1 MGELRPSPVSG
12 VHVVVPAGIDDPA
25 RVSGG
30 NRYDREIRDDLR
42 DAGWSVTEIAAEGPW
57 PRPDALAQ
65 TSLARSLDA
74 LPDAALVLVD
84 GLIASAARA
93 VLVPRSERL
102 RLVVLVH
109 MVFGGD
115 AVPERDE
122 SAVLAVA
129 RAVVTTSAWTRRRLL
144 ERYPLS
150 AVRVHVARPGTESA
164 PVSPRTPGGG
174 RLVCVGTLSPLKGQ
188 DLLLEALG
196 GLVDLPWHCS
206 LVGPLDRH
214 PLFVAALARR
224 ATATGIAD
232 RVRMPGARTGAA
244 LRLEY
249 EDADL
254 LVVPSRAETY
264 GMVVTE
270 ALAAGVPV
278 VATAVGG
285 IPEAVGRTACG
296 VPGLLVAPD
305 DSAALAATVARWL
318 TDAGLRCRLRGAAL
332 RRRET
337 LPGWRRTG
345 ECIRGVLTAVQAEP
359 APREIRV
366 TNQTDGGR
374 WA

>member
-1 MGELRPSPVSG
+1 MSG

-30 NRYDREIRDDLR
+30 NRYDREVCDDLR

-109 MVFGGD
+109 MVLGGD

-144 ERYPLS
+144 GRYPLP
-150 AVRVHVARPGTESA
+150 ALRVHVARPGTEWA

-174 RLVCVGTLSPLKGQ
+174 RLLCVGTLSPLKGQ
-188 DLLLEALG
+188 DLLLDALG
-196 GLVDLPWHCS
+196 GVVGLPWRCTV
-206 LVGPLDRH
+206 VGPLDRD
-214 PLFVAALARR
+214 PRFVSSLARR

-232 RVRMPGARTGAA
+232 RVRMLGTRTPAA

-249 EDADL
+249 QDADL
-254 LVVPSRAETY
+254 LVVPSRAESY

-285 IPEAVGRTACG
+285 IPESVGRTSCG
-296 VPGLLVAPD
+296 VPGLLVPPD
-305 DSAALAATVARWL
+305 DSAALAAALVRWL
-318 TDAGLRCRLRGAAL
+318 TDAGLRRRLQEAAL

-337 LPGWRRTG
+337 LPDWRRTG
-345 ECIRGVLTAVQAEP
+345 ECLRRVLATVQAEP
-359 APREIRV
+359 DPREIRV
-366 TNQTDGGR
+366 ASRTDGGR